1 MPIDL
6 LSAEEVFVSI
16 TYYVQGTPRTLE
28 YLNCY
33 AFFNLKMNQV
43 EVRMIGDPPNMVP
56 RAAFPMDLTPIVEH
70 HGPHTIPERPQKA
83 AQRTTGS
90 LLNEERP
97 HWYHG
102 GKQEAQA
109 VPTGTTPEKQEAAM
123 QAFEKDAIPAE
134 EHPSEKKYL
143 EESPKE
149 ERSSYTDPEPTSVLP
164 MLATPSGRFATSLPE
179 PANSSGEVSSTEL
192 TRLNEPYGAG
202 VLGNRAERRSKS
214 SHKKPKQLPG
224 VALLAVV
231 ALSLSVLF
239 RHPQY

>member
-1 MPIDL
+1 MDM
-6 LSAEEVFVSI
+6 
-16 TYYVQGTPRTLE
+16 RT
-28 YLNCY
+28 
-33 AFFNLKMNQV
+33 AV
-43 EVRMIGDPPNMVP
+43 EVPTLKVTVTQGWVEKVYEHCFAVHSGNLVIVRSYYDAPNTVP
-56 RAAFPMDLTPIVEH
+56 RAVFHAEKVFVEH
-70 HGPHTIPERPQKA
+70 FGTHPLPESRKQHRERREDVSGEVLNLKA
-83 AQRTTGS
+83 
-90 LLNEERP
+90 LEERKTE
-97 HWYHG
+97 H
-102 GKQEAQA
+102 EA
-109 VPTGTTPEKQEAAM
+109 VPAGTTPEKQEAAM